1 MPDDDL
7 FGPHNAAW
15 ERFKTPAPKR
25 KPSRFVPAPVQVLSV
40 PEEMAEKIR
49 QRRAQDEYQEK
60 LEELQRWKGKMPHD
74 EWHRLKAKVDALK
87 P

>member
-1 MPDDDL
+1 VADDL

-15 ERFKTPAPKR
+15 DRFATATPKR
-25 KPSRFVPAPVQVLSV
+25 KPSRFVPVKVLTV

-49 QRRAQDEYQEK
+49 SRRAANEYQEK
-60 LEELQRWKGKMPHD
+60 LEELQRWKGKMPRD
-74 EWHRLKAKVDALK
+74 EWHRLKAKVEALK

>member
-1 MPDDDL
+1 VADDL

-15 ERFKTPAPKR
+15 DRFAAPAPKR
-25 KPSRFVPAPVQVLSV
+25 KPSRFVPVKVLSV

-49 QRRAQDEYQEK
+49 SRRASEAYQEK
-60 LEELQRWKGKMPHD
+60 LEELQRWKGKMPQE
-74 EWHRLKAKVDALK
+74 EWRRLKAKVEGLK

>member
-1 MPDDDL
+1 MPDDL

-15 ERFKTPAPKR
+15 DRFAAVTPKR
-25 KPSRFVPAPVQVLSV
+25 KPSRFVPVKVLSV

-49 QRRAQDEYQEK
+49 QQRAQDYYGWAV
-60 LEELQRWKGKMPHD
+60 EELERWRGRLPSG
-74 EWHRLKAKVDALK
+74 EWHRLKAKVEALK